1 MAYRRYTSC
10 EQPGDYVDFSFNAIG
25 IRNILI
31 LVLSG
36 GFGAWL
42 IAVFAGGPL
51 ALMAAVALFITVVA
65 YLVWWLHHRLICL
78 GGDRCLVGMVRSAS
92 PAKPLE
98 KAGDNDFS
106 INVLLAPGP
115 TAMRQDFGGPDGIQ
129 APTPDVSEYQGQV
142 QGFLVSPQP
151 QILAIGRSYVSDE
164 GHLKYMTALH
174 CEFEGSGIRN
184 LLIWASAVL
193 AFLVAALAVQLLTSG
208 LGWLVTL
215 LVMIAIFLGGSG
227 ALIGIGGGPN
237 AGGAGHPGDISDELA
252 TLKRGDIVVL
262 KGVWVYDSLHFG
274 WNEIHPIKACCKIGE
289 TTIGGAWPPELATG
303 PSVDTLV
310 KKWCGMLDDCD
321 KAEDEGSRDDPQH
334 DWVVHPLVDGCRP
347 PVIIT

>member
-1 MAYRRYTSC
+1 MAYRQYTSC
-10 EQPGDYVDFSFNAIG
+10 EQPGDYVDFSLNAIG

-31 LVLSG
+31 VVLSG

-51 ALMAAVALFITVVA
+51 ALMAAVALFVSLVA

-78 GGDRCLVGMVRSAS
+78 GGDRCLVGMVRSLG
-92 PAKPLE
+92 PANPIE

-106 INVLLAPGP
+106 MNVLLAPGP
-115 TAMRQDFGGPDGIQ
+115 TAFISDFGSPSVPGP
-129 APTPDVSEYQGQV
+129 PPDVAAYQTAT
-142 QGFLVSPQP
+142 QGVLVSPQP
-151 QILAIGRSYVSDE
+151 QILAIGRTYVSDA
-164 GHLKYMTALH
+164 GHLKYVTALH

-184 LLIWASAVL
+184 LLVWASAVL

-208 LGWLVTL
+208 LGWLVSL
-215 LVMIAIFLGGSG
+215 LIMIAIFLGGSG
-227 ALIGIGGGPN
+227 ALIGLGAGPD
-237 AGGAGHPGDISDELA
+237 AAGAGHPTDIDPELA

-262 KGVWVYDSLHFG
+262 KGAWVYDSLHHG
-274 WNEIHPIKACCKIGE
+274 WNELHPIKACCKIGE

-303 PSVDTLV
+303 PAVEALLKT
-310 KKWCGMLDDCD
+310 WCGMLDDCD
-321 KAEDEGSRDDPQH
+321 AAEEGGSRDDPAH
-334 DWVVHPLVDGCRP
+334 DWVLHPLVDGCRP